1 MTRTVTLFLCVVL
14 AAGLIH
20 ASLLD
25 DANRLY
31 TNGRLLEA
39 VPLYKKA
46 ILGGENPTFCYF
58 NLANAYYRMDS
69 IAQAIVYYRACLEE
83 APGFFR
89 GLLNCA
95 IAYYSLDEIV
105 ECIASALRAV
115 KLEPENKKAM
125 LVLAA
130 AYRKAGAYPE
140 AITWFERMAQ
150 LFPESEEPP
159 QALGELYWELDDPFE
174 AIRWFEAYP
183 RDGKNIA
190 EILQRLADIYE
201 SQNDLDRAAYCLKKS
216 FEKDPKRQWTYY
228 RILALEEKAGS
239 SLVALEDA
247 REGVNQFP
255 GSADIALL
263 AGLIAFKLEK
273 YGEAEKYYRIA
284 QKNGSAGAVIGLE
297 NVRNRLQS
305 KGQ

>member
-1 MTRTVTLFLCVVL
+1 MSRTVTLFLSVVL
-14 AAGLIH
+14 ATGVVY

-25 DANRLY
+25 DANGFY
-31 TNGRLLEA
+31 TKGKLLEA
-39 VPLYKKA
+39 MPLYKKA
-46 ILGGENPTFCYF
+46 ISRGENPTFCYF
-58 NLANAYYRMDS
+58 NLANAYYRLDS
-69 IAQAIVYYRACLEE
+69 IAQAIVYYRACLEG
-83 APGFFR
+83 APEFFR
-89 GLLNCA
+89 GVLNLA
-95 IAYYSLDEIV
+95 IAYFSLDEIG
-105 ECIASALRAV
+105 ECIACALRAV
-115 KLEPENKKAM
+115 ELEPENKKAM

-183 RDGKNIA
+183 HDGKNVA

-228 RILALEEKAGS
+228 RILALEEKAGT

-247 REGVNQFP
+247 REGVVQFP
-255 GSADIALL
+255 GSSDISLL

-273 YGEAEKYYRIA
+273 YGEAEKYYQIA
-284 QKNGSAGAVIGLE
+284 KKNGSAGAVIGLE